1 MHKLNKIFVIID
13 PTTNN
18 QFALVRATEIAKRR
32 KAEIFA
38 YLCIYSAIETDSPD
52 ELKEVELAR
61 HKPWLE
67 KHLKVASDQGIKV
80 KYDIVWEKDWRK
92 VIGKAAKK
100 EDADLIIKPSNRNPN
115 ARKLKML
122 TSDWIL
128 FETASCPVM
137 LINAATKDS
146 GKLLMA
152 VDINRADTKYK
163 EILDLVIEHSQSV
176 ANARG
181 AELHVVN
188 AYIDQDDYVH
198 VSDVAKRVG
207 VPSKQV
213 HVVGA
218 QPEQAILQVAKKI
231 NAEMVILGLS
241 TKSKLASRI
250 SGFTSEW
257 LLNHLSQDLFVII
270 PKKT

>member
-1 MHKLNKIFVIID
+1 MHKLNKIFVIIN
-13 PTTNN
+13 PTTDN
-18 QFALVRATEIAKRR
+18 QYALVRAAEIAKRR
-32 KAEIFA
+32 KADIFA
-38 YLCIYSAIETDSPD
+38 YLCIHSAIEADNPD
-52 ELKEVELAR
+52 ELKEVEIAR

-67 KHLKVASDQGIKV
+67 KHLQKVKDLGVKV
-80 KYDIVWEKDWRK
+80 KYEIVWEKDWRK
-92 VIGKAAKK
+92 EIGKAAKK
-100 EDADLIIKPSNRNPN
+100 QNADLIVKSSNRNPN

-122 TSDWIL
+122 TSDWAL
-128 FETASCPVM
+128 FENASCPVM
-137 LINAATKDS
+137 LVNAATDDT

-152 VDINRADTKYK
+152 VDINREDKKYE
-163 EILDLVIEHSQSV
+163 EILELVIEHGLSI
-176 ANARG
+176 AKARN

-188 AYIDQDDYVH
+188 AYVDQDDYVH
-198 VSDVAKRVG
+198 VNDVAKRVG
-207 VPSKQV
+207 VPSSQV

-231 NAEMVILGLS
+231 NAEMVIMGLS

-270 PKKT
+270 PKKE

>member
-1 MHKLNKIFVIID
+1 MHKLNKIFVVIN

-18 QFALVRATEIAKRR
+18 QLALTKATEIALRR

-38 YLCIYSAIETDSPD
+38 HLCIYSEIEADNAE
-52 ELKEVELAR
+52 ELKEVEISR
-61 HKPWLE
+61 HRPWLE
-67 KHLKVASDQGIKV
+67 NHLKIAKDQGVKV
-80 KYDIVWEKDWRK
+80 KYDIVWNKNWRNE
-92 VIGKAAKK
+92 IGKVAKK
-100 EDADLIIKPSNRNPN
+100 ENADLIIKASNRSPN

-122 TSDWIL
+122 TSDWAL
-128 FETASCPVM
+128 FENASCPVM
-137 LINAATKDS
+137 LVNSATRS
-146 GKLLMA
+146 TGKLLLA
-152 VDINRADTKYK
+152 VDINREDKKYK
-163 EILDLVIEHSQSV
+163 EILDLVIEHGQSV
-176 ANARG
+176 TKARN

-188 AYIDQDDYVH
+188 AYVGQDDYVH
-198 VSDVAKRVG
+198 VNDVAKRVG
-207 VPSKQV
+207 VATSQV

-231 NAEMVILGLS
+231 EAEMVILGLS

-270 PKKT
+270 PKKD